1 MPFVHQAFPEL
12 LESGEVDANVP
23 GVERTFWERA
33 TILHM
38 LYRQDPA
45 KPLADRMSR
54 HYYDMAQLMGHEAKA
69 RAQGRLDLLEQV
81 AHHQSVF
88 LKAAWANYESAKP
101 GTLRLMPNADLTA
114 ALRRDYAGMRE
125 MIIGDP
131 PPFDDILGA
140 IEAFDAEVNS

>member
-1 MPFVHQAFPEL
+1 ML
-12 LESGEVDANVP
+12 

-69 RAQGRLDLLEQV
+69 RAQGRLDLSRITSRSSSKQPGPTT
-81 AHHQSVF
+81 
-88 LKAAWANYESAKP
+88 KARSP
-101 GTLRLMPNADLTA
+101 GL
-114 ALRRDYAGMRE
+114 
-125 MIIGDP
+125 
-131 PPFDDILGA
+131 
-140 IEAFDAEVNS
+140 